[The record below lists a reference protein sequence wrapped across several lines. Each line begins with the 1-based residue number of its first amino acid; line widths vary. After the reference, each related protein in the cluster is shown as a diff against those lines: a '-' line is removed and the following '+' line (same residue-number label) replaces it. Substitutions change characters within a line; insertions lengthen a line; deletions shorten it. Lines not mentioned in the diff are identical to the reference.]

1 MVPAVA
7 GEHSGERPAAGTPNA
22 EALVGS
28 PLRLGATCDTLVA
41 AAAAEGFVVAATG
54 PNRFRMA
61 KSWRPRWARVL
72 MWLLLPVA
80 GLGLVFLLIRRSA
93 TLDASVDEQRRG
105 VEVRIQGVGASRLAE
120 VLTGLLHSGHD
131 GVPARAE
138 EAPGLSVV
146 PRPPTA
152 PGVSAG
158 DGLAIIAATPLSASA
173 AAASTA
179 HEPDVEQTVAASRA
193 RHMPPAPPQP
203 RPAAVLF
210 PDGRQVVLDRVLVLG
225 RDPLDDGRYPGT
237 RCLPLTDASVS
248 KTHAAIGPSGAG
260 AWVVDGHSTNGTA
273 VVSGTGSRACTPG
286 VRVEVPLGATVMPGS
301 LALRVVNG

>member
-93 TLDASVDEQRRG
+93 TLDASVDEEIATALR
-105 VEVRIQGVGASRLAE
+105 EC
-120 VLTGLLHSGHD
+120 
-131 GVPARAE
+131 
-138 EAPGLSVV
+138 EA
-146 PRPPTA
+146 
-152 PGVSAG
+152 
-158 DGLAIIAATPLSASA
+158 
-173 AAASTA
+173 
-179 HEPDVEQTVAASRA
+179 
-193 RHMPPAPPQP
+193 APPVACETLMDDVYAR
-203 RPAAVLF
+203 RPAHLEAQREEL
-210 PDGRQVVLDRVLVLG
+210 L
-225 RDPLDDGRYPGT
+225 RYPRAHTTTTEPHG
-237 RCLPLTDASVS
+237 S
-248 KTHAAIGPSGAG
+248 K
-260 AWVVDGHSTNGTA
+260 
-273 VVSGTGSRACTPG
+273 
-286 VRVEVPLGATVMPGS
+286 
-301 LALRVVNG
+301 